1 MELNFH
7 VTGAERKRLV
17 TAMAELLHC
26 EVQYLGVPSCAYRVG
41 DFLIEKTGVVRFA
54 DSVDDNLLRQLTQNL
69 EREGFSADAA
79 TGLAIQMPIP
89 DQTAL
94 ANLYALVEAKGTL
107 IKKALGVKELSIR
120 RLDDRLEFPW
130 FPANAE
136 PEEVKSYLHFVTA
149 LCDLAK
155 SQKRV
160 SSREK
165 PVENEKYAFRCFL
178 LRLGFIGSEFKAERK
193 ILLRNLTGSSAFKSS
208 KKEADHDVSQ

>member
-7 VTGAERKRLV
+7 VTGPERKRLV

-41 DFLIEKTGVVRFA
+41 DFLVEKTGVVRFG
-54 DSVDDNLLRQLTQNL
+54 DSVDDNLLRQLTQKL
-69 EREGFSADAA
+69 EQEGFSADAA
-79 TGLAIQMPIP
+79 TGLAIQMPMP
-89 DQTAL
+89 DHTAL
-94 ANLYALVEAKGTL
+94 ANLYALVEAKGSL
-107 IKKALGVKELSIR
+107 IKKVLGVEDLPIR

-130 FPANAE
+130 FLADAE
-136 PEEVKSYLHFVTA
+136 PEEIKTYLHFITA
-149 LCDLAK
+149 LCELAK

>member
-26 EVQYLGVPSCAYRVG
+26 EVQYLGVPSCAYQVG
-41 DFLIEKTGVVRFA
+41 DFLVEKTGVVRFE
-54 DSVDDNLLRQLTQNL
+54 DSVDDNLLRQLTQKL
-69 EREGFSADAA
+69 EQEGFSADAT
-79 TGLAIQMPIP
+79 TGLAIQMPMP
-89 DQTAL
+89 DHVTL
-94 ANLYALVEAKGTL
+94 ANLYALVEAKGSL
-107 IKKALGVKELSIR
+107 IKKALGVEDLPIR

-130 FPANAE
+130 FPADAE

-178 LRLGFIGSEFKAERK
+178 LRLGFDIVK
-193 ILLRNLTGSSAFKSS
+193 IS
-208 KKEADHDVSQ
+208 

>member
-1 MELNFH
+1 M
-7 VTGAERKRLV
+7 
-17 TAMAELLHC
+17 
-26 EVQYLGVPSCAYRVG
+26 S
-41 DFLIEKTGVVRFA
+41 RFWE
-54 DSVDDNLLRQLTQNL
+54 SRIFT
-69 EREGFSADAA
+69 RFAA
-79 TGLAIQMPIP
+79 TGLAIQMPMP
-89 DQTAL
+89 DHTAL
-94 ANLYALVEAKGTL
+94 ANLYALVEAKGSL
-107 IKKALGVKELSIR
+107 IKKVLGVEDLPIR

-130 FPANAE
+130 FLADAE
-136 PEEVKSYLHFVTA
+136 PEEIKTYLHFITA
-149 LCDLAK
+149 LCELAK

>member
-7 VTGAERKRLV
+7 VTGSERKRLV
-17 TAMAELLHC
+17 TAMAEYLHC

-41 DFLIEKTGVVRFA
+41 DFLVEKTGVVRFG
-54 DSVDDNLLRQLTQNL
+54 DSVDNKLLRQLTKKL
-69 EREGFSADAA
+69 EQEGFSADAA

-89 DQTAL
+89 DQAAL
-94 ANLYALVEAKGTL
+94 ANMYALVEAKGSL
-107 IKKALGVKELSIR
+107 IKKALGVEDLPIR

-130 FPANAE
+130 FPADAE
-136 PEEVKSYLHFVTA
+136 PEEVKTYLHFVTA
-149 LCDLAK
+149 LCNLAK

-160 SSREK
+160 FSREK

-193 ILLRNLTGSSAFKSS
+193 ILLRNLTGSSAFRV
-208 KKEADHDVSQ
+208 KKEADDDVSQ

>member
-7 VTGAERKRLV
+7 ATGPERKRLV

-41 DFLIEKTGVVRFA
+41 DFLVEKTGVVRFA

-79 TGLAIQMPIP
+79 TGLTIQMPIP

-94 ANLYALVEAKGTL
+94 ANLYALVEAKGSL
-107 IKKALGVKELSIR
+107 IKKALDVEDLPIR

-130 FPANAE
+130 FPADAE

-160 SSREK
+160 SSKEK

-208 KKEADHDVSQ
+208 KKGAAHGISQ

>member
-7 VTGAERKRLV
+7 VTGPERKCLV
-17 TAMAELLHC
+17 TAMAEYLNC
-26 EVQYLGVPSCAYRVG
+26 EVQYLGVPSCAYQVG
-41 DFLIEKTGVVRFA
+41 DFLVGKTGIVSFSDA
-54 DSVDDNLLRQLTQNL
+54 AKESLLRPLLQKL
-69 EREGFSADAA
+69 EQAGFSADAA

-94 ANLYALVEAKGTL
+94 ANLYALVEAKGSL
-107 IKKALGVKELSIR
+107 MKKALGVDDLPIR
-120 RLDDRLEFPW
+120 RLEDRLEFPW
-130 FPANAE
+130 FPADAE
-136 PEEVKSYLHFVTA
+136 PEEIKTYLHFVTA

-155 SQKRV
+155 SQRRV

-208 KKEADHDVSQ
+208 KKEANHDVSQ

>member
-7 VTGAERKRLV
+7 VTGSERKRLV
-17 TAMAELLHC
+17 TAMAEFLHC

-41 DFLIEKTGVVRFA
+41 DFLVEKTGVIRFE
-54 DSVDDNLLRQLTQNL
+54 DSVDDNLLRQLTQKL
-69 EREGFSADAA
+69 EQEGFSADAA
-79 TGLAIQMPIP
+79 TGLAIQMPMP
-89 DQTAL
+89 NHTAL
-94 ANLYALVEAKGTL
+94 ANLYALVEAKSNL
-107 IKKALGVKELSIR
+107 IKKALGVEDLSIR
-120 RLDDRLEFPW
+120 RLEDRLEFPW
-130 FPANAE
+130 FPADAE
-136 PEEVKSYLHFVTA
+136 PEEVKTYLHFVTA

-193 ILLRNLTGSSAFKSS
+193 ILLRNLTGSSAFKCG

>member
-7 VTGAERKRLV
+7 VTGPERKHLV

-41 DFLIEKTGVVRFA
+41 DFLVEKTGVVRFA

-79 TGLAIQMPIP
+79 TGLTIQMPIP

-94 ANLYALVEAKGTL
+94 ANLYALVEAKSSL
-107 IKKALGVKELSIR
+107 IKKALGVEDLPIR

-130 FPANAE
+130 FPADAE

-193 ILLRNLTGSSAFKSS
+193 ILLRNLTGNSAFKSG
-208 KKEADHDVSQ
+208 KKEADDDVSQ

>member
-7 VTGAERKRLV
+7 VTGSDRKRLV

-41 DFLIEKTGVVRFA
+41 DFLVEKTGVVRFG
-54 DSVDDNLLRQLTQNL
+54 DSVDDNLLRQLTQKL
-69 EREGFSADAA
+69 EQEGFSADAV
-79 TGLAIQMPIP
+79 TGLAIQMPMP
-89 DQTAL
+89 DQAAL
-94 ANLYALVEAKGTL
+94 VNLYALVEAKGSL
-107 IKKALGVKELSIR
+107 IKKALGVEDLPIH
-120 RLDDRLEFPW
+120 RLEDRLEFPW
-130 FPANAE
+130 FPADAE
-136 PEEVKSYLHFVTA
+136 PEEVKTYLHFVTA

-193 ILLRNLTGSSAFKSS
+193 ILLRNLTGSSAFKSN
-208 KKEADHDVSQ
+208 KKEANHDVSQ

>member
-1 MELNFH
+1 MELNYN
-7 VTGAERKRLV
+7 VTGSERKRLV
-17 TAMAELLHC
+17 TAMAEYLNC

-41 DFLIEKTGVVRFA
+41 DFLVEKTGVVRFG
-54 DSVDDNLLRQLTQNL
+54 DSIDDNLLRQLTKKL
-69 EREGFSADAA
+69 EQEGFSADAA
-79 TGLAIQMPIP
+79 TGLAIQMPMP
-89 DQTAL
+89 NQAAL
-94 ANLYALVEAKGTL
+94 ANLYALVEAKGSL
-107 IKKALGVKELSIR
+107 IKKALGVKDLSIR

-130 FPANAE
+130 FPADAE
-136 PEEVKSYLHFVTA
+136 PEEVKTYLHFVTA

-178 LRLGFIGSEFKAERK
+178 LRLRFIGSEFKAERK

>member
-7 VTGAERKRLV
+7 VTGSERKRLV

-41 DFLIEKTGVVRFA
+41 DFLVEKTGVVRFA

-79 TGLAIQMPIP
+79 TGLAIQIPMP
-89 DQTAL
+89 DQATL
-94 ANLYALVEAKGTL
+94 ANLYALVEAKGSL
-107 IKKALGVKELSIR
+107 IKKALDVKDLPIR
-120 RLDDRLEFPW
+120 RLGDRLEFPW
-130 FPANAE
+130 FPADAE
-136 PEEVKSYLHFVTA
+136 PEEVKTYLHFVTA
-149 LCDLAK
+149 LCNLAQ
-155 SQKRV
+155 SQKWV

-208 KKEADHDVSQ
+208 KKEAAHDISQ